1 MCVEAKM
8 KSRRNNHLNKKR
20 FAGNGVVIFALFFG
34 TSMLKIY
41 SLFKK

>member
-20 FAGNGVVIFALFFG
+20 FAGNGVALFFG
-34 TSMLKIY
+34 TSMLKI
-41 SLFKK
+41 